1 MPKFLDVHP
10 MKGFDEEAL
19 RKLQKSSV
27 DEFGISHHNILY
39 NEEVDKLFCLLDAPS
54 KDAVEKHHNKAGIKC
69 EWVIQVKTT
78 AQGIHQRLVLG

>member
-78 AQGIHQRLVLG
+78 A

>member
-19 RKLQKSSV
+19 RKLQNSSV

-78 AQGIHQRLVLG
+78 A